1 MPKGYWIATFL
12 SVKNRDQ
19 FANYVQRAI
28 PIIEAASGRF
38 IVKNMPAK
46 VYEGGIDELTVV
58 LEFESTAAAIATYES
73 AAYQNALK
81 ILGDAVEREVRIVE
95 EFV

>member
-1 MPKGYWIATFL
+1 MPKGYWIATFRL
-12 SVKNRDQ
+12 VKDRDQ
-19 FANYVQRAI
+19 FANYVQRAV
-28 PIIEAASGRF
+28 PVVEAAGGRF
-38 IVKNMPAK
+38 IVKNMPEK
-46 VYEGGIDELTVV
+46 VYEAGVDELTVV

-73 AAYQNALK
+73 PAYQAALE

>member
-1 MPKGYWIATFL
+1 MPKGYWIATFRA
-12 SVKNRDQ
+12 VKDRDR
-19 FANYVQRAI
+19 FASYVQRAV
-28 PIIEAASGRF
+28 PIIDSSGARF
-38 IVKNMPAK
+38 VVKNMPTK

-58 LEFESTAAAIATYES
+58 IEFESTAAAIALYES
-73 AAYQNALK
+73 DAYQKALE

>member
-1 MPKGYWIATFL
+1 MPKGYWIATFRA
-12 SVKNRDQ
+12 VKDRDR
-19 FANYVQRAI
+19 FANYVQRAV
-28 PIIEAASGRF
+28 PVVERGGGRF
-38 IVKNMPAK
+38 IVKNMPTK

-58 LEFESTAAAIATYES
+58 LEFENTAAAIALYES
-73 AAYQNALK
+73 AAYQDALK

>member
-1 MPKGYWIATFL
+1 MAKGYWISTFRL
-12 SVKNRDQ
+12 VKDRDR
-19 FANYVQRAI
+19 FADYVQRAV
-28 PIIEAASGRF
+28 PIVQAAGARF
-38 IVKNMPAK
+38 IVKNMPVK

-73 AAYQNALK
+73 AAYQEALK
-81 ILGDAVEREVRIVE
+81 ILGDAVERDIRILE